1 MMDIPLKSRIYNQGD
16 RNMNLNQLINE
27 SADYIKERITSSPS
41 IGLILGS
48 GLGDFAD
55 GLENKIVIPFS
66 QIPGFPQSTV
76 EGHVG
81 AFVIGSFQGKTVV
94 ALQGRIHYYEG
105 QPQQVITIPVRIMAL
120 LGVKQLILTNAC
132 GGVNLNFTP
141 GDLMLISDHI
151 NFSGSNPLIGPNLDQ
166 FGPRFP
172 DLTNVYTKELRTK
185 IMKVAEE
192 NGIALRQGVYM
203 MYSGPNYET
212 PTEIR
217 MFRMMGADAIGMS
230 TVPEA
235 IVAAHCGIDV
245 VGISCITNMAA
256 GVLPQKLNHQEV
268 VETAAMVHEKF
279 QKLLTL
285 VINLIDCE

>member
-1 MMDIPLKSRIYNQGD
+1 
-16 RNMNLNQLINE
+16 MNLNQRIHD
-27 SADYIKERITSSPS
+27 AAQYIKDRITEAPT

-55 GLENKIVIPFS
+55 GLENRVVIPFAE
-66 QIPGFPQSTV
+66 IPDFPQPTV
-76 EGHVG
+76 EGHAG
-81 AFVIGSFQGKTVV
+81 AFVIGSCQGKTVV

-105 QPQQVITIPVRIMAL
+105 HPQQVITIPVRVMAL
-120 LGVKQLILTNAC
+120 LGVKQIVLTNAC
-132 GGVNLNFTP
+132 GGVNLNFAP

-151 NFSGSNPLIGPNLDQ
+151 NYSGANPLIGQNLDQ

-172 DLTNVYTKELRTK
+172 DLSDVYTKALRTK
-185 IMKVAEE
+185 ISKAAEE
-192 NGIALRQGVYM
+192 NGIALRQGVYI

-212 PTEIR
+212 PAEIR
-217 MFRMMGADAIGMS
+217 MFRMMGADAVGMS

-235 IVAAHCGIDV
+235 IVAAHCGMDV

-268 VETAAMVHEKF
+268 VETAALVHDKF

-285 VINLIDCE
+285 VIDLLDR

>member
-27 SADYIKERITSSPS
+27 SADYIKERITSTPS

-55 GLENKIVIPFS
+55 GLENKVVIPFS

-105 QPQQVITIPVRIMAL
+105 QPQQVITVPVSVMAL

-185 IMKVAEE
+185 IMKAAEE

-203 MYSGPNYET
+203 MYSGSNYET
-212 PTEIR
+212 PAEIR

-235 IVAAHCGIDV
+235 IVAAHCGMDV

-268 VETAAMVHEKF
+268 VETAAMVHDKF

>member
-1 MMDIPLKSRIYNQGD
+1 
-16 RNMNLNQLINE
+16 MNLNQRIND
-27 SADYIKERITSSPS
+27 AAQYIKARITEAPS

-55 GLENKIVIPFS
+55 GLENRVVIPFAE
-66 QIPGFPQSTV
+66 IPNFPQPTV
-76 EGHVG
+76 EGHAG
-81 AFVIGSFQGKTVV
+81 AFVIGSCQGKTVV

-105 QPQQVITIPVRIMAL
+105 HPQQVITIPVRVMAL
-120 LGVKQLILTNAC
+120 LGVKQIVLTNAC
-132 GGVNLNFTP
+132 GGVNLNFAP

-151 NFSGSNPLIGPNLDQ
+151 NYSGSNPLIGQNLDQ

-172 DLTNVYTKELRTK
+172 DLSNVYTKELRTK
-185 IMKVAEE
+185 ITKVAEK
-192 NGIALRQGVYM
+192 NGIALRQGVYV

-212 PTEIR
+212 PAEIR
-217 MFRMMGADAIGMS
+217 MFRMMGADAVGMS

-235 IVAAHCGIDV
+235 IVAAHCGMDV

-268 VETAAMVHEKF
+268 VETAALVHDKF

-285 VINLIDCE
+285 VIDLLDR

>member
-1 MMDIPLKSRIYNQGD
+1 
-16 RNMNLNQLINE
+16 MNLNQRI
-27 SADYIKERITSSPS
+27 SDAAQYIKARITEAPS

-55 GLENKIVIPFS
+55 GLENRVVIPFAE
-66 QIPGFPQSTV
+66 IPDFPQPTV
-76 EGHVG
+76 EGHAG
-81 AFVIGSFQGKTVV
+81 AFVIGSCQGKTVV

-105 QPQQVITIPVRIMAL
+105 HPQQVITIPVRVMAL
-120 LGVKQLILTNAC
+120 LGVKQIVLTNAC
-132 GGVNLNFTP
+132 GGVNLNFAP

-151 NFSGSNPLIGPNLDQ
+151 NYSGSNPLIGQNLDQ

-172 DLTNVYTKELRTK
+172 DLSNVYTKELRTK
-185 IMKVAEE
+185 IMKVAEK
-192 NGIALRQGVYM
+192 NRIALRQGLYV

-212 PTEIR
+212 PAEIR
-217 MFRMMGADAIGMS
+217 MFRMMGADAVGMS

-235 IVAAHCGIDV
+235 IVAAHCGMDV

-268 VETAAMVHEKF
+268 VETAALVHDKF

-285 VINLIDCE
+285 VIDLLDR